1 MYFKVL
7 REERVTGS
15 VTTENIKASPNVDG
29 LPGRIS
35 YENRGECF
43 FLPFTKDEVE
53 GNVNLVVGNKVSFQI
68 STNNKYFF
76 ELMNKINS
84 IAEMAKIFTNFLTN
98 IYIRK
103 KSGVEIR
110 NRQSSLLF
118 IDLNVQG
125 H

>member
-110 NRQSSLLF
+110 NR
-118 IDLNVQG
+118 
-125 H
+125 